1 MEAALRL
8 RAIPIS
14 VSTARDAT
22 RGFVASLRI
31 SAEDALVIVSEL
43 VANAVQHGAE
53 PIALRLSWDGRAL
66 HIEVS
71 DDDPRIDRVTPSPHS
86 AYSGHG
92 RGLVLTDRLAAS
104 WGVHEG
110 PSGMGKTV
118 WADVV

>member
-1 MEAALRL
+1 MARNPS
-8 RAIPIS
+8 RY
-14 VSTARDAT
+14 VSPGMA
-22 RGFVASLRI
+22 GLF
-31 SAEDALVIVSEL
+31 
-43 VANAVQHGAE
+43 
-53 PIALRLSWDGRAL
+53 

-104 WGVHEG
+104 WGVHEV